1 MGNSNS
7 GSILHEKIS
16 FEYLL
21 GIFGLASAF
30 STALSLLS
38 VSPLGRNSFPGGGV
52 LHSLPFS
59 WFLGFS

>member
-1 MGNSNS
+1 MGSSNS

-16 FEYLL
+16 LEYLL

-38 VSPLGRNSFPGGGV
+38 VPHWAATLFWGGV